1 MDDDAPGDAIPV
13 VMYATGGCIFCF
25 LARRLLKHKGV
36 VFQEIRVDR
45 DPEQW
50 DVMEARSG
58 RHTVPQVFAGE
69 RHLGGYTDLAAL
81 DREGALDEALGLSG
95 PGN

>member
-1 MDDDAPGDAIPV
+1 MDDAPGDAVPV
-13 VMYATGGCIFCF
+13 VMYATGGCVFCL
-25 LARRLLKHKGV
+25 LARRLLKKKGV
-36 VFQEIRVDR
+36 AFQEIRVDR

-69 RHLGGYTDLAAL
+69 RHLGGYSDLAEL
-81 DREGALDEALGLSG
+81 DRAGELDAALGCAR
-95 PGN
+95 PGD